1 MAKTKQTTEFTFARV
16 EPDITKGLS
25 EAEVKERVA
34 QGAVNVSKSQVG
46 KSYGKIV
53 FDNIF
58 TFFNCVL
65 FVIAAALLFFLIYLN
80 AIGQGDVASKYIGIS
95 KFIFL
100 VPVVMNIILGTIQEC
115 NGKRVLDK
123 LKIVTEAK
131 AEVIRDGQKVK
142 IPSREVVLDDAIVLS
157 AGEQASSDIIVKA
170 GSCEVDESMLTG
182 ESDFVKKNPGDT
194 IFSGSAIM
202 VGSCTGVVTKV
213 GDETYA
219 STLSNKVKALANHKS
234 QLMTDITNIIKVL
247 SVILLI
253 IVAVVFGTLCY
264 KIAKYGQGGWE
275 QGAITELAGLSFADP
290 GTWGRIVVTCSAFAV
305 GVIPTGLILIT
316 SVTLAVSIVKLSR
329 KQTLIQE
336 LYSLENLSRVDTIC
350 LDKTGT
356 LTDGTMTV
364 IETKAF
370 VKDDAVEKHIRA
382 LMGAS
387 TSINQT
393 AQALI
398 DRYGKDE
405 AVEIKELIP
414 FSSANKSSGIVYP
427 NGDELRLGAPEY
439 LLPKDD
445 KRLEFCREK
454 AAAGNRVLAMLLNG
468 DLQAF
473 FVLEDNIRT
482 SAKETLEF
490 FYENNVDVRIISGDN
505 PLTVSKIAEI
515 CGVKNPDKYI
525 SLEGVPLEK
534 IPEIVEDY
542 VIFARVSPE
551 QKQAL
556 VEALQSKGHKVAM
569 TGDGVNDILALR
581 KANASIS
588 FAKATDAAKS
598 CADVVLLDN
607 DFSHLQDVVGEGRR
621 VVNNVQRSAILFLM
635 KTVAV
640 IFLAFALIPMKQ
652 GQFWYSVENVYLLEA
667 SVIGGAGFLL
677 SLEMCREPIKGSFI
691 HNVIWKA
698 AASGILVLV
707 AAIVPVMLNRVPQ
720 FFGGEALLTDGQTR
734 GAITIMTELAGIIV
748 VVVMCLPFT
757 KWRVICMVAT
767 LIIAS
772 FLSMAFPSS
781 YLAGATMQAGNMF
794 KEFFQPWN
802 SPAVRDVFGVSN
814 SYVVWITF
822 GVFFV
827 VALPVYLILMKVV
840 NKRLK
845 KFEK

>member
-1 MAKTKQTTEFTFARV
+1 MAKAKTSTANFERV
-16 EPDITKGLS
+16 TPEIDKGLTGKQ
-25 EAEVKERVA
+25 VQERKA
-34 QGAVNVSKSQVG
+34 AGAVNVSKSQVG
-46 KSYGKIV
+46 KSYGRIV
-53 FDNIF
+53 FENIF

-65 FVIAAALLFFLIYLN
+65 FVIAGSLIFFLVYLN
-80 AIGQGDVASKYIGIS
+80 AIGQSEAASKYIPIS

-100 VPVVMNIILGTIQEC
+100 MPVIMNIILGTIQAC
-115 NGKRVLDK
+115 NGKRVLDR

-131 AEVIRDGQKVK
+131 AQVIRDGEKIQ
-142 IPSREVVLDDAIVLS
+142 IPSRELVLDDVIILS
-157 AGEQASSDIIVKA
+157 AGEQASADVIVKG

-182 ESDFVKKNPGDT
+182 ESDFVKKNAGDT
-194 IFSGSAIM
+194 IYSGSSIM
-202 VGSCTGVVTKV
+202 VGSCTGVVMKV
-213 GDETYA
+213 GDDTYA

-247 SVILLI
+247 SVILL
-253 IVAVVFGTLCY
+253 VVVLVVFGTLCY
-264 KIAKYGQGGWE
+264 KINKYGNDI
-275 QGAITELAGLSFADP
+275 GALIPDYNGILSLTDP
-290 GTWGRIVVTCSAFAV
+290 VTWGMIVATCSAFAV

-316 SVTLAVSIVKLSR
+316 SVTLAVSIVKLSQ

-370 VKDDAVEKHIRA
+370 VDEKKVEGYVKA

-398 DRYGKDE
+398 DRYGRDE
-405 AVEIKELIP
+405 KVEIKELIP
-414 FSSANKSSGIVYP
+414 FSSANKSSGLVFP

-445 KRLEFCREK
+445 ERLAFCREK
-454 AAAGNRVLAMLLNG
+454 AMEGNRVLALLLNG
-468 DLQAF
+468 KLVAF
-473 FVLEDNIRT
+473 FVLSDNIRT

-490 FYENNVDVRIISGDN
+490 FYENGVDVRIISGDN

-515 CGVKNPDKYI
+515 CGVKNPDRYV

-607 DFSHLQDVVGEGRR
+607 DFSHLKDVVGEGRR

-640 IFLAFALIPMKQ
+640 ICLAFALIPMKQ

-677 SLEMCREPIKGSFI
+677 SLEMSRSPIKGSFLR
-691 HNVIWKA
+691 NVTLKA
-698 AASGILVLV
+698 LASGILVLIG
-707 AAIVPVMLNRVPQ
+707 AIVPVMLNRVPQ
-720 FFGGEALLTDGQTR
+720 FFGGEALLSEAQAH
-734 GAITIMTELAGIIV
+734 GAITIMTELAGFIV
-748 VVVMCLPFT
+748 VIIMCLPFT
-757 KWRVICMVAT
+757 KWRVICLVFT
-767 LIIAS
+767 LIVAS
-772 FLSMAFPSS
+772 FLSMALPSS
-781 YLAGATMQAGNMF
+781 YLAGAGMQPGRMIA
-794 KEFFQPWN
+794 EFFRPWE
-802 SPAVRDVFGVSN
+802 SPAVLEVFNKPN
-814 SYVVWITF
+814 SWMVWVTF
-822 GVFFV
+822 GVFFAV
-827 VALPVYLILMKVV
+827 GLPLYLLAMHFI

-845 KFEK
+845 KYE